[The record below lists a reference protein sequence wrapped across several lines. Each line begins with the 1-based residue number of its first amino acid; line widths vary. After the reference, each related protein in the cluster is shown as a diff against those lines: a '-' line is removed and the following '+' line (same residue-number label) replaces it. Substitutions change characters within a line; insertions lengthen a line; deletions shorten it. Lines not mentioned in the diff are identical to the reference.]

1 MNISK
6 KERLELDELSKTV
19 FGARGRWRKILD
31 NGHMETLT
39 QDVEQEVPG
48 KDGEPAT
55 TRTIKVP
62 VPATKQGGQILV
74 QKYVTFEELKKIML
88 ERKAQIDEF
97 LATLKKQQE
106 DALAKKAQE
115 DVIRAAQDAAAG
127 SAL

>member
-19 FGARGRWRKILD
+19 FGARGRWLKILN
-31 NGHMETLT
+31 NGHLETLT

-74 QKYVTFEELKKIML
+74 QKYVTLEELKKIML

-97 LATLKKQQE
+97 LASLKKQQE
-106 DALAKKAQE
+106 EALAKRAQE
-115 DVIRAAQDAAAG
+115 DVIRAAQDAGAG